1 MLMKGRRVTHVSFVF
16 LNLFSNLMARHPRL
30 LKHEEGYDANS
41 AIVLPAPLSS
51 PSRFD
56 LFCFKSEMRMTLTS
70 TTLGTIGALCAMV
83 GGGIE

>member
-1 MLMKGRRVTHVSFVF
+1 MKGRRVTHVSFVF

-41 AIVLPAPLSS
+41 AMRLPPSSS

-56 LFCFKSEMRMTLTS
+56 LFFFFKSEMRNDRLESIATRGVM
-70 TTLGTIGALCAMV
+70 CD

>member
-16 LNLFSNLMARHPRL
+16 LNLFSNPMARHPRL

-41 AIVLPAPLSS
+41 AMRLPPSS

-56 LFCFKSEMRMTLTS
+56 LFFFFKSEMRNDRLEH
-70 TTLGTIGALCAMV
+70 IARGAGVMCE

>member
-1 MLMKGRRVTHVSFVF
+1 MLIKGRRVTHVSFVF

-41 AIVLPAPLSS
+41 AMRLPPSS

-56 LFCFKSEMRMTLTS
+56 LFFFFKSEMRMTLTT
-70 TTLGTIGALCAMV
+70 TTLETIGALCAMV
-83 GGGIE
+83 VVGME

>member
-41 AIVLPAPLSS
+41 AMRLPPSSS

-56 LFCFKSEMRMTLTS
+56 LFFFFKSEMRNDRLEH
-70 TTLGTIGALCAMV
+70 IARGAGVMCE

>member
-1 MLMKGRRVTHVSFVF
+1 MKGRRVTHVSFVF

-41 AIVLPAPLSS
+41 AMRLPPSSS

-56 LFCFKSEMRMTLTS
+56 LFFFFKSEMRNDSLDTNDS
-70 TTLGTIGALCAMV
+70 QNIGAGVMCD